1 MRRTDYEQGN
11 LEFLLVDLTRLEH
24 SGYPC
29 CRLEVLLSL
38 LLLQRLLVD
47 KVLAGELLEG
57 DCKSRE
63 EVKTASVSRQ
73 AKNRRKRETH

>member
-1 MRRTDYEQGN
+1 MGRTDYEQES

-47 KVLAGELLEG
+47 KVLA
-57 DCKSRE
+57 
-63 EVKTASVSRQ
+63 
-73 AKNRRKRETH
+73 